1 MNKMKFESPDMM
13 AQNIERI
20 AALFPNCVTEMLD
33 EEHSTPEKKVYKRAV
48 NFELLKQM
56 LSPDVVDG
64 DEAYEFTW
72 VGKKAAIVEANKPI
86 RKTLRPCVAESKDW
100 DTTENLYI
108 EGDNLEVLKL
118 LQESYLGK
126 VKMIY
131 IDPPYNTGN
140 DFIYADDFMRS
151 QEEENEQMGMYDE
164 DENRLFKNTDTNG
177 RFHSDWCSMIY
188 SRLMLARNLL
198 TDDGVIFISIDDNE
212 QDNLKK
218 CSDEI
223 FGASNFVAQLIW
235 EKKFAPQNDDKY
247 ITAVHDYILVYAKNK
262 NMWSPKLQERGT
274 DALQKFKNPDSDPR
288 GVWTSGDL
296 TSKTKAQGHSYVITS
311 PSGKEFYP
319 PEGRQWAP
327 AYETYLRL
335 KADNRLWFGE
345 HGDNV
350 PRQKQFLSEIQSGI
364 VPTSLLFH
372 AECGHNQEA
381 KKELISL
388 MPGIG
393 NSFETPKPSRLLRKL
408 LNLVKFSDGDI
419 VLDFFSGSATTAHA
433 VMQLNAED
441 GGRRKF
447 IMVQLPEKCD
457 EASEAY
463 KAGYKNICEIGKER
477 IRRAGEKIKSEIDV
491 VHKDDYAALVQ
502 SQQSNDQKV
511 MTGFDSLKSS
521 GVLTE
526 KGYTYKDKDTKDIS
540 RITYSAENPNDF
552 YRFHPNAL
560 DVGFRVLKLDDTN
573 MKDVYYAPDDY
584 DQGMLAGLESNIK
597 DDRTDLDLLFGCL
610 INWGLPLSLPYKSE
624 KIDGCTVHTYND
636 GDLIACFDA
645 NIPESVVKE
654 IAQRRP
660 LRAVFRDSG
669 FASSPEKINV
679 FEIFKLYMPEDAN
692 DISKRVRVI

>member
-1 MNKMKFESPDMM
+1 MKKMKFESPDMT
-13 AQNIERI
+13 AQNIDRI
-20 AALFPNCVTEMLD
+20 AALFPNCITEMLD

-151 QEEENEQMGMYDE
+151 QEEENAQMGMYDE

-198 TDDGVIFISIDDNE
+198 MDDGVIFISIDDGE
-212 QDNLKK
+212 VATLRKI
-218 CSDEI
+218 CDEI
-223 FGASNFVAQLIW
+223 FCSENFVAEFIW
-235 EKKFAPQNDDKY
+235 KSRQNKDNRN
-247 ITAVHDYILVYAKNK
+247 ITGVSIDHEYILCYSKKKGIRVIKG
-262 NMWSPKLQERGT
+262 SERKI
-274 DALQKFKNPDSDPR
+274 DQYKNPDNDPR
-288 GVWTSGDL
+288 GMWTSANMVGLLPADQRPNCHYDL
-296 TSKTKAQGHSYVITS
+296 INPETGVNYGKPDMGWRYDRNTMNKLISENRIIWPDLPTGRPRRKA
-311 PSGKEFYP
+311 
-319 PEGRQWAP
+319 
-327 AYETYLRL
+327 
-335 KADNRLWFGE
+335 
-345 HGDNV
+345 
-350 PRQKQFLSEIQSGI
+350 FLSEISEALPGYSSI
-364 VPTSLLFH
+364 VGSDVFTRNATSELSALFNH
-372 AECGHNQEA
+372 RY
-381 KKELISL
+381 
-388 MPGIG
+388 
-393 NSFETPKPSRLLRKL
+393 FDFPKPSVLIKEFI
-408 LNLVKFSDGDI
+408 KQAADEDST

-441 GGRRKF
+441 GGHRKF

-477 IRRAGEKIKSEIDV
+477 IRRAGEKIQEKNSEL
-491 VHKDDYAALVQ
+491 KDIPL
-502 SQQSNDQKV
+502 
-511 MTGFDSLKSS
+511 L
-521 GVLTE
+521 
-526 KGYTYKDKDTKDIS
+526 DTKEDI
-540 RITYSAENPNDF
+540 RLFMDVAQHGPKAVERTKSAFKRVDESKDI
-552 YRFHPNAL
+552 
-560 DVGFRVLKLDDTN
+560 DTGFRVLKLDDTN

-610 INWGLPLSLPYKSE
+610 IDWGLPLSLPYKSE
-624 KIDGCTVHTYND
+624 QLGGCTVHTYND

>member
-1 MNKMKFESPDMM
+1 MDKMKFESPDMT
-13 AQNIERI
+13 AQNIDRI

-33 EEHSTPEKKVYKRAV
+33 EEHSTPEKKAYKRAV

-151 QEEENEQMGMYDE
+151 QEEENAQMGMYDE
-164 DENRLFKNTDTNG
+164 DENRLFKNTDSNG

-188 SRLMLARNLL
+188 SRLLLARNLL

-212 QDNLKK
+212 QENLKK
-218 CSDEI
+218 CCDEV
-223 FGASNFVAQLIW
+223 FGGQNFVAQLVW
-235 EKKFAPQNDDKY
+235 ERAFSPKNDARF
-247 ITAVHDYILVYAKNK
+247 ISNSHDYVLMYAKNITQFVIGRLPRTEEA
-262 NMWSPKLQERGT
+262 NARYS
-274 DALQKFKNPDSDPR
+274 NPDNDPR
-288 GVWTSGDL
+288 GVWMSSDISVKTYNAECDYPITAPSGRVIEPPAGRCWRLSKKAFLERLQDNRIWFGPDGNGVPRIKRFLTDLKHEGMAPTSIMFFKDV
-296 TSKTKAQGHSYVITS
+296 GHSQEGAQEVS
-311 PSGKEFYP
+311 KLLDGGFFSG
-319 PEGRQWAP
+319 
-327 AYETYLRL
+327 
-335 KADNRLWFGE
+335 
-345 HGDNV
+345 
-350 PRQKQFLSEIQSGI
+350 
-364 VPTSLLFH
+364 
-372 AECGHNQEA
+372 
-381 KKELISL
+381 
-388 MPGIG
+388 
-393 NSFETPKPSRLLRKL
+393 PKPQRLMQRLLTL
-408 LNLVKFSDGDI
+408 ANLKTDSV
-419 VLDFFSGSATTAHA
+419 VLDFFSGSASTAHA
-433 VMQLNAED
+433 VMSKNAED
-441 GGRRKF
+441 GGHRKF

-457 EASEAY
+457 ETSEAY

-540 RITYSAENPNDF
+540 RITYSAEDPNDF

-560 DVGFRVLKLDDTN
+560 DIGFRVLKLDDTN

-584 DQGMLAGLESNIK
+584 DQGMLAALESNIK

-610 INWGLPLSLPYKSE
+610 IDWGLPLSLPYKSE
-624 KIDGCTVHTYND
+624 QLGGCTVHTYND

-654 IAQRRP
+654 IAQRKP

-679 FEIFKLYMPEDAN
+679 FEIFKLYMPEDAG